1 MIEYTTPVF
10 PEQHTA
16 VVSGCGAPRGI
27 ARVTARKLAGEGWN
41 VVAVD
46 ISEEVLGFGARR
58 QDARP
63 GPRHLR

>member
-46 ISEEVLGFGARR
+46 ISEEVLGFGAELA
-58 QDARP
+58 QEYPDVT
-63 GPRHLR
+63 